1 MGMTPV
7 EGLIMGTR
15 CGDLDPG
22 IIEYIAHKEDKNIDD
37 IMKVLN
43 KESGVLGVSGG
54 LSSDF
59 RDLEDA
65 YAKEDDVV
73 GHRTL
78 KTFSYKVAK
87 YVGAYMV
94 AMNGVDAICFTAG
107 VGENGPIIRDMVC
120 EYLGFMGVE
129 LDEELNNKRGQD
141 LIISKNENGPKIMV
155 IGTNEEL
162 MIARETY
169 KLEK

>member
-1 MGMTPV
+1 MGMTPI

-15 CGDLDPG
+15 CGDIDAG
-22 IIEYIAHKEDKNIDD
+22 IIEFIAHKEDKNIDD
-37 IMKVLN
+37 IMKILN

-65 YAKEDDVV
+65 YAQEGDVV

-78 KTFSYKVAK
+78 RTFSYKVAK

-107 VGENGPIIRDMVC
+107 VGENGPIVRDMVC
-120 EYLGFMGVE
+120 EYLRFMGVE
-129 LDEELNNKRGQD
+129 LDAELNSKRGQD
-141 LIISKNENGPKIMV
+141 LIISKNENGPKVMV

-162 MIARETY
+162 MIARDTY
-169 KLEK
+169 KLVK